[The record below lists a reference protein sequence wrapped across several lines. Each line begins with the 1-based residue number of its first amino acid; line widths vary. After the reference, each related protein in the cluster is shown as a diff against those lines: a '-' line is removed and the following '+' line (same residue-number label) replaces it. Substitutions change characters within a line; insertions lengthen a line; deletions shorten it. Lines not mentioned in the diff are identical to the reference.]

1 MVNVPK
7 HSLLGITNNNK
18 QVQIIREVGAEIEEE
33 EEEEKEAALRYQ
45 ETPLLISEKDLSEIK

>member
-33 EEEEKEAALRYQ
+33 EEEKEAALRYQ

>member
-1 MVNVPK
+1 MVNVHK

-33 EEEEKEAALRYQ
+33 EEKEAALRYQ
-45 ETPLLISEKDLSEIK
+45 ETPLLISEKDLSEIN